1 MSAPQFRFVRVLGH
15 EIHVTEWGDPGNPAL
30 VMWHGLARTG
40 RDFDELALAL
50 SDRYFVIC
58 PDTIGRGLSTWAS
71 NPDVEY
77 SVRNYS
83 SIALGLLDFYQLSQ
97 ASWIGTSMGGMIGMR
112 IASGPSAERLNAL
125 IINDIGPEIPQE
137 AIDRILSYA
146 ATSPDFASMVEAE
159 AWFRSAYVPFGPN
172 SDAFWQRM
180 ARTSVRRCGD
190 GRLTL
195 HYDPKI
201 TVQFTASQD
210 ELTVWDRFDRI
221 ETPMH
226 VLRGAQSDILTAEIA
241 EKMQGRGP
249 RPGLTVIPNCGHAP
263 TMAQPGEAQ
272 LIRAIL
278 DDLRG

>member
-1 MSAPQFRFVRVLGH
+1 MPQFRFVRVLGH

-40 RDFDELALAL
+40 RDFDELAAAL

-77 SVRNYS
+77 SVRNYA
-83 SIALGLLDFYQLSQ
+83 SIALGLLDFYQISQ

-112 IASGPSAERLNAL
+112 IASGPSAGRLNAL

-137 AIDRILSYA
+137 AVDRILSYA

-159 AWFRSAYVPFGPN
+159 AWFRSAYVPFGRN
-172 SDAFWQRM
+172 TDAFWQRM
-180 ARTSVRRCGD
+180 ARTSVRRRGD

-221 ETPMH
+221 EMPMH

-241 EKMQGRGP
+241 ERMQGRGP

-263 TMAQPGEAQ
+263 TMAQPDEAK